1 MSDSAS
7 NGQTVQQAVATAVP
21 GTVKTDDGVL
31 EAGTQLAGESKSGVT
46 TPEHLMAAAIAAC
59 LQQAIGI
66 AASTQEVDASSAQ
79 VTGTVVLKSDEEAGY
94 TADFALTVSGLPA
107 ETAERV
113 LTQAKQLCPFTK
125 ALAPAGITVD
135 LG

>member
-1 MSDSAS
+1 MSPA
-7 NGQTVQQAVATAVP
+7 QQVLQAVATAVP
-21 GTVKTDDGVL
+21 GTVSTQDGVL
-31 EAGTQLAGESKSGVT
+31 SASTQLAGENKDGVT

-66 AASTQEVDASSAQ
+66 AASTQEVDASGVQ
-79 VTGTVVLKSDEEAGY
+79 VEGRVSLLTEEEAGY
-94 TADFALTVSGLPA
+94 TADFTLVVTGLPA
-107 ETAERV
+107 DSAERV

-125 ALAPAGITVD
+125 ALAGAGITVD